1 MLISDGGAQID
12 PRTRQE
18 IAELSNRYQI
28 SVYWIY
34 LRGRGSPGLTEDQI
48 DSAGSGAVP
57 EFFYIN
63 IFKVLVFLTR
73 FMKRLIM
80 IS

>member
-18 IAELSNRYQI
+18 IAELSNRHQI
-28 SVYWIY
+28 SIYWIY

-57 EFFYIN
+57 EFF
-63 IFKVLVFLTR
+63 T
-73 FMKRLIM
+73 
-80 IS
+80 